1 MRIGYFDFRET
12 QFGIIRQ
19 ITLIIISN
27 LLMSARKH
35 RFETIHKQRQDN
47 RPVDD
52 LFTQTFSMVH
62 WVLTH
67 IFGRHCCWVRNYS
80 QGIRVLDPSHLLSL
94 EFVGWVHF
102 AYNMGHRKHN
112 LHYYRGPRKYGGIM
126 ITNDD
131 LVFLAENYTCNLTPI
146 VQDCPIVTGQDTHGQ
161 CVVKLKSKSKS
172 RS

>member
-1 MRIGYFDFRET
+1 MDFFFKEHRDVCIYFSITGPKSQLVWSCFVSMAERAETSDRNGGNPRQLQTHCPKPGFWLVTDCLWRLLIGRQSKSAVHWLVQWVRIGYFDFRET

-47 RPVDD
+47 GQDDD

-67 IFGRHCCWVRNYS
+67 IFGRHCRWVRNYS
-80 QGIRVLDPSHLLSL
+80 QGNKPLP
-94 EFVGWVHF
+94 
-102 AYNMGHRKHN
+102 
-112 LHYYRGPRKYGGIM
+112 P
-126 ITNDD
+126 
-131 LVFLAENYTCNLTPI
+131 P
-146 VQDCPIVTGQDTHGQ
+146 
-161 CVVKLKSKSKS
+161 
-172 RS
+172 